1 MRRELKQQFLND
13 EIESIDQISCTTIP
27 GCDELN
33 EKLDEKGVEG
43 IFISQK
49 IEKLLTIMNKCHKE
63 IKTKVYNEEKD
74 KILAFESFCVD
85 LIGSFFERRGLKKKS
100 VLPHFFAL
108 LLNDL
113 NVSIIFCLIN
123 FKEGKQLKKLIKIY
137 FENFV
142 KEQKEEIRNLLLF
155 TNVKSLKKVALFLS
169 RLNKVLKPLM
179 IKSYLINLEFILLNF
194 AQETIWNNLINISD
208 ISEDEIDDLILIC
221 KEAIELGKEG
231 ASGKGTGN
239 DIRSDTGS
247 GTGSDTRNDIRDQD
261 KQFSC
266 LLKFKPKLKCFEK
279 ILNSSLIEIINL
291 YRQKEFKE
299 ISDAELAQIIKSI
312 FASSPLR
319 NEFIKELELGDD
331 YGNEEDYF

>member
-123 FKEGKQLKKLIKIY
+123 FKEAKQLKKLAKIY

-142 KEQKEEIRNLLLF
+142 KEQKEEIKNLLLF
-155 TNVKSLKKVALFLS
+155 TNAKSLKKVTLFLS

-194 AQETIWNNLINISD
+194 AQETIWNNLIKISD
-208 ISEDEIDDLILIC
+208 ISEDEIDDLLLIC
-221 KEAIELGKEG
+221 KEAIELGKESG
-231 ASGKGTGN
+231 SSGKGTGS
-239 DIRSDTGS
+239 DI
-247 GTGSDTRNDIRDQD
+247 RNDIRDQGKDNSKDQD
-261 KQFSC
+261 KQISC
-266 LLKFKPKLKCFEK
+266 LLKFKPKLNCFEK

-291 YRQKEFKE
+291 YRQREFKE